1 MSLEASIGQAA
12 GNITRR
18 QPAMPAA
25 ILKWLIRFARRKP
38 LGAFGGVIMV
48 LLITSAAF
56 AELIAPYDPLVQ
68 NTGPALSPP
77 SLAHLAGTDQFGR
90 DMFSRLIFGARTS
103 LTVSVSVTILV
114 TIPSTLLGV
123 TMGYYRGWVDLVLQ
137 RVVDATQAVPGL
149 ILLITIISILGPGLW
164 NVIFALAIPAS
175 ITTSRLKRAATLQ
188 ISGRDYVLAARSLG
202 ATTPRIM
209 LRYIL
214 PNIMATI
221 IVVVSLGFGGFILA
235 ESTLSFLGY
244 GIPPPAPSWGGMLA
258 SEGRRYMYSAAHMFV
273 APALAL
279 SLVVFG
285 VNMFGDAM
293 RDILDPRLRG
303 SQGG

>member
-1 MSLEASIGQAA
+1 M
-12 GNITRR
+12 R
-18 QPAMPAA
+18 
-25 ILKWLIRFARRKP
+25 WVWRFSRRKP
-38 LGAFGGVIMV
+38 LGAFGGIVLI
-48 LLITSAAF
+48 LLIITAFF
-56 AELIAPYDPLVQ
+56 AEVIAPYGPLLQ
-68 NTGPALSPP
+68 NTGAALEPP
-77 SLAHLAGTDQFGR
+77 SLQHLAGTDQFGR

-114 TIPSTLLGV
+114 TIPSVTLGII
-123 TMGYYRGWVDLVLQ
+123 MGYYRGWVDLVLQ
-137 RVVDATQAVPGL
+137 RVVDAVQAVPGL
-149 ILLITIISILGPGLW
+149 ILLITIVSILGPGLW

-175 ITTSRLKRAATLQ
+175 ITSSRLKRAATLQ

-202 ATTPRIM
+202 ATTPHIM
-209 LRYIL
+209 WWYIL
-214 PNIMATI
+214 PNIMATV
-221 IVVVSLGFGGFILA
+221 IVVMSLGFGGYILA

-279 SLVVFG
+279 SMVVFG

-293 RDILDPRLRG
+293 RDVLDPRLRG
-303 SQGG
+303 SR

>member
-1 MSLEASIGQAA
+1 MSAEVGIGQAA
-12 GNITRR
+12 GRITAQDRSMF
-18 QPAMPAA
+18 QSAMR
-25 ILKWLIRFARRKP
+25 WVWRFSRRKP
-38 LGAFGGVIMV
+38 LGAFGGIVLI
-48 LLITSAAF
+48 LLIITAFF
-56 AELIAPYDPLVQ
+56 AEVIAPYGPLLQ
-68 NTGPALSPP
+68 NTGAALEPP
-77 SLAHLAGTDQFGR
+77 SLQHLAGTDQFGR

-114 TIPSTLLGV
+114 TIPSVTLGII
-123 TMGYYRGWVDLVLQ
+123 MGYYRGWVDLVLQ
-137 RVVDATQAVPGL
+137 RVVDAVQAVPGL
-149 ILLITIISILGPGLW
+149 ILLITIVSILGPGLW

-175 ITTSRLKRAATLQ
+175 ITSSRLKRAATLQ

-202 ATTPRIM
+202 ATTPHIM
-209 LRYIL
+209 WWYIL
-214 PNIMATI
+214 PNIMATV
-221 IVVVSLGFGGFILA
+221 IVVMSLGFGGYILA

-279 SLVVFG
+279 SMVVFG

-293 RDILDPRLRG
+293 RDVLDPRLRG
-303 SQGG
+303 SR